1 MIIPDW
7 RREEEREKI
16 MGTET
21 RKKGNITRW
30 WLQLQ
35 FAFFS
40 DKRVRALRR
49 KYGDLALIIYQKMML
64 KSLENKCS
72 MKYEGLEDT
81 FEEEIAVDIIED
93 ESEKVFLIK
102 EIVQFL
108 IDHDLMV
115 EQEDNSYFFPQAAQM
130 SGSETDSAERMRK
143 KRERDKEK
151 ASQCDGE
158 ALLDIDGCDDSTSH
172 CEVIRTETDT
182 ETDLHLN
189 SDKSKSLDVKSKTD
203 TDQAC
208 AVSDSADRP
217 AGAAAAKGAAPQSDD
232 LFSVKQLLAI
242 VEKNKVNLTGEG
254 VQTFHE
260 EMQES
265 GWMLYDRPV
274 EKKGIV
280 KALRGWA
287 KYHPEY
293 SQDQAEPERPKVEKP
308 KPAQRDFDLEFET
321 KMYNSI
327 CKKTDSYMPLEME
340 IEYSVYD
347 LFTHIPDYCPKD
359 IFTDEELDYLAEKY
373 NLEWD

>member
-1 MIIPDW
+1 
-7 RREEEREKI
+7 
-16 MGTET
+16 
-21 RKKGNITRW
+21 
-30 WLQLQ
+30 
-35 FAFFS
+35 
-40 DKRVRALRR
+40 
-49 KYGDLALIIYQKMML
+49 ML

-102 EIVQFL
+102 DIVQFL

-151 ASQCDGE
+151 ASQCDG
-158 ALLDIDGCDDSTSH
+158 AVSLDIGGCDDSTSH

-203 TDQAC
+203 TDHAD
-208 AVSDSADRP
+208 AVFDSAGRP
-217 AGAAAAKGAAPQSDD
+217 AGAAAAEGAAPQSDD

-242 VEKNKVNLTGEG
+242 AEKNKVNLTEEG
-254 VQTFHE
+254 VQAFHE
-260 EMQES
+260 EIQES
-265 GWMLYDRPV
+265 GWMLYGRPV

-293 SQDQAEPERPKVEKP
+293 GICQAEPERPKAVKKYSECDEK
-308 KPAQRDFDLEFET
+308 KIT
-321 KMYNSI
+321 NSI
-327 CKKTDSYMPLEME
+327 YKKSGEYIPLEVT
-340 IEYSVYD
+340 IKYVGTDDFWAY
-347 LFTHIPDYCPKD
+347 IPDYCPKD
-359 IFTDEELDYLAEKY
+359 IFTHDELNFLTEKY
-373 NLEWD
+373 QVEWD